1 MDLHCYICRE
11 RDAKIIRSAGMS
23 ISTGTYHSV
32 MAKYVCDLCGWEYD
46 PEAGYPDGG
55 IAPGTAWE
63 NVPED
68 FECPLCGASKDEFS
82 EA

>member
-1 MDLHCYICRE
+1 MNNNSDNNHQTLI
-11 RDAKIIRSAGMS
+11 
-23 ISTGTYHSV
+23 V

-46 PEAGYPDGG
+46 PEAGYPEGG

-63 NVPED
+63 DVPAD
-68 FECPLCGASKDEFS
+68 FECPLCGASKEEFS

>member
-1 MDLHCYICRE
+1 MDSDCYICVE
-11 RDAKIIRSAGMS
+11 SPELPAHWSLTPLIILE
-23 ISTGTYHSV
+23 

-63 NVPED
+63 DVPAD
-68 FECPLCGASKDEFS
+68 FVCPLCGASKEEFS

>member
-1 MDLHCYICRE
+1 MILN
-11 RDAKIIRSAGMS
+11 
-23 ISTGTYHSV
+23 

-63 NVPED
+63 EVPAD
-68 FECPLCGASKDEFS
+68 FVCPLCGASKDEFS

>member
-1 MDLHCYICRE
+1 VFE
-11 RDAKIIRSAGMS
+11 STKIANCFEKWIL
-23 ISTGTYHSV
+23 ILIFVQTLNNHD

-63 NVPED
+63 NVPAD